1 METIREQLSAAQK
14 KGRLVEIYRYGDDR
28 HFLAGNVVAVDD
40 KFLLLKRVN
49 QNGAT
54 DGAIVIR
61 INTISK
67 VAASS
72 DYLTSLVAIIALARE
87 NHYGDIW
94 HVEKLL
100 SKLDFS
106 QRSILKAMLK
116 WAFKADQVVS
126 LGIHPGRTEKT
137 FTGFIA
143 SLKHEKLRLND
154 VDPTDLKAR
163 WQVKLAYADLN
174 YVEVG
179 SFKTYSVTAVLERYM
194 PKDYH

>member
-14 KGRLVEIYRYGDDR
+14 KGRLVEIYRYGDER
-28 HFLAGNVVAVDD
+28 HFLAGNVIAVDD

-67 VAASS
+67 VVADS

-87 NHYGDIW
+87 KHYVDIW
-94 HVEKLL
+94 HVDKLL
-100 SKLDFS
+100 SELDFS
-106 QRSILKAMLK
+106 QRSILKATLK
-116 WAFKADQVVS
+116 WAFKTDQVVS

-143 SLKHEKLRLND
+143 SLKHEKLHLND
-154 VDPTDLKAR
+154 VDPADLKAR

-179 SFKTYSVTAVLERYM
+179 SFKTYGVTAVLERYM